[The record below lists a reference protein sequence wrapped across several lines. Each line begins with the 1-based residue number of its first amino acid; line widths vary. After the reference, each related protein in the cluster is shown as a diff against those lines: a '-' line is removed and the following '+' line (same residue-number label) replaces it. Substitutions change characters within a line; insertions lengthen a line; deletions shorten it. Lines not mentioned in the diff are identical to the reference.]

1 MVKKKSKLSSKVGL
15 IAKDSVILPEGDE
28 KIAKVVKLLGGDRLA
43 VTFSD
48 GMERIVRIPGKF
60 RGQLLFR
67 VNSYVLVRQL
77 ILGSDERFDILYRY
91 NRDEV
96 DYMIESRGFEEW

>member
-1 MVKKKSKLSSKVGL
+1 MAKKKSKLSSKVGL
-15 IAKDSVILPEGDE
+15 VARDSIILPEGDE
-28 KIAKVVKLLGGDRLA
+28 KIGKVVKLLGGDRLA
-43 VTFSD
+43 VTFSG

-77 ILGSDERFDILYRY
+77 IRGSDERFDILYRY

-96 DYMIESRGFEEW
+96 DFMVGSHGFEEW

>member
-15 IAKDSVILPEGDE
+15 VAKDSAVIPEADQR
-28 KIAKVVKLLGGDRLA
+28 IAKVVKLLGGDRLA

-48 GMERIVRIPGKF
+48 GSEHIVRIPGKF
-60 RGQLLFR
+60 RDQLLFR
-67 VNSYVLVRQL
+67 VNSFVLVRPL
-77 ILGSDERFDILYRY
+77 ISGSDDRYDVLYRY

-96 DYMIESRGFEEW
+96 DYLIESHGFEEW